1 MMRRPFGFIEP
12 CQPSAAHKPPSGP
25 GWIHEIKHDGYRM
38 MALRA
43 GERVRLLTRN
53 GYDWSE
59 RYPAVVKAIEQ
70 LEVKS
75 CLIDG
80 ELVVCDER
88 GLAVFNLLR
97 HGRQV
102 KPEAHLIAFDLVE
115 LDGRELTAK
124 PLQLRKAELARIMR
138 GADAGLQ
145 LCDHIDQPGNDVF
158 AHACQL
164 GCEGI
169 VSKRLGSRYQ
179 PGPTKCPDWI
189 KVKNP
194 AAPAV
199 KREAEEDWGKRR

>member
-1 MMRRPFGFIEP
+1 
-12 CQPSAAHKPPSGP
+12 
-25 GWIHEIKHDGYRM
+25 
-38 MALRA
+38 
-43 GERVRLLTRN
+43 
-53 GYDWSE
+53 
-59 RYPAVVKAIEQ
+59 
-70 LEVKS
+70 
-75 CLIDG
+75 
-80 ELVVCDER
+80 
-88 GLAVFNLLR
+88 LR
-97 HGRQV
+97 HGRRV

-115 LDGRELTAK
+115 LDGRDLTAK

-145 LCDHIDQPGNDVF
+145 LCDHIDQPGNVVF

-179 PGPTKCPDWI
+179 PGPIKCPDWI

-199 KREAEEDWGKRR
+199 KREAEEEWNR